1 MRARELMNL
10 PGVAWNAGMFAWR
23 RRAIREALEKYT
35 PLMMLIDQATSSDLA
50 LAAAYD
56 RISPISIDHAVME
69 GAAAD
74 HRVVM
79 GSMDVGWSD
88 LGSWTALLAALAG
101 GDARGATGR
110 VVQSGE
116 TIEVGADDLLI
127 RQANGRLAVE
137 AAGEGR
143 IVADSVWAHLA
154 RARHLTAQVQ
164 ALLDRVVHQEERA

>member
-1 MRARELMNL
+1 VGPRGE
-10 PGVAWNAGMFAWR
+10 PGFS
-23 RRAIREALEKYT
+23 LERPT
-35 PLMMLIDQATSSDLA
+35 PLMMLIDQATTSDIA
-50 LAAAYD
+50 LSAAYD

-110 VVQSGE
+110 VVQTGE
-116 TIEVGADDLLI
+116 TVELGADDLLV
-127 RQANGRLAVE
+127 RPVE
-137 AAGEGR
+137 GHLTIAGAQEGT
-143 IVADSVWAHLA
+143 IVTDSVCAHLVGG
-154 RARHLTAQVQ
+154 RHLKAEVQ
-164 ALLDRVVHQEERA
+164 ALLDRVAHQEDRA